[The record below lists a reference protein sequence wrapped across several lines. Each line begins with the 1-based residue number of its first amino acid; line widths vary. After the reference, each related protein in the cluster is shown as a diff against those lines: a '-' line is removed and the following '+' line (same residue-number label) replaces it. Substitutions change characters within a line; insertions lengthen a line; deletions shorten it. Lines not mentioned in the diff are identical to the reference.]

1 MDKEKDLKRIVAVVL
16 ILIVA
21 LVVFICIRS
30 CTKKENDPTP
40 VATPTPTPTATATP
54 DVTPTPTPT
63 PDHQDGS
70 SSSNHTTNSGG
81 QNMSNGETEEVTLTP
96 VPTPVPTPEPTPTPE
111 VITLEQLKQ
120 SVTQAREIL
129 KTSEGS
135 KNFEFIALVSELETL
150 TREAEVLIEQNTTDS
165 NAIALAKKAIDSK
178 MMEVNQKLNEMI
190 SVAYESVE
198 TAEGRITTENVAMA
212 YESIKMLPDGELKTA
227 LLERLNALHPEMIVY
242 VSTEEE
248 LRNAIMNQKIETIVL
263 DNDIKDIQDSISID
277 RPLTMEANGSSL
289 QFTVDSIVGVLIS
302 SDDVTINNLT
312 VTMTNQTKWKKRY
325 ALEVTNAKNVTLYN
339 YTGSYA
345 DAGLLVNGSEVTL
358 TGVTTVSD
366 NEFGGIEVSRE
377 EGLENAILNIE
388 GTLVNETESYGLPTV
403 WLVKDQGVVNGTF
416 AASNSE
422 IIPNV
427 IQYYLDRENAYTEV
441 ELAKE
446 ELKGTMKLASETL
459 ENSSNSTDS
468 EFNALLMKLEALNE
482 DALLVMNDK
491 DATLEQVNEINQNI
505 SDLLTQI
512 DEMLEKMIL
521 TAQQELLKTEE
532 NPTEETIEVARE
544 AILKLPDGSEKTALL
559 NRLEQLKPE
568 MIVSEV
574 VEEKVL
580 VEE

>member
-63 PDHQDGS
+63 PNHQDGS

-150 TREAEVLIEQNTTDS
+150 TREAEVLIEQNMTDS

-227 LLERLNALHPEMIVY
+227 LLERLNALHPEMIAY

-312 VTMTNQTKWKKRY
+312 VTMTNQTKWEKRY

-468 EFNALLMKLEALNE
+468 EFNALLMKLETLNE

>member
-63 PDHQDGS
+63 PNHQDGS

-96 VPTPVPTPEPTPTPE
+96 VPTPVPTPEPIPTPE

-312 VTMTNQTKWKKRY
+312 VTMTNQTKWEKRY

>member
-150 TREAEVLIEQNTTDS
+150 TREAEVLIEQNMTDS

-227 LLERLNALHPEMIVY
+227 LLERLNALHPEMIAY

-312 VTMTNQTKWKKRY
+312 VTMTNQTKWEKRY

-468 EFNALLMKLEALNE
+468 EFNALLMKLETLNE

-491 DATLEQVNEINQNI
+491 DATLEQVNEINRNI

>member
-30 CTKKENDPTP
+30 CAKEESEPTP
-40 VATPTPTPTATATP
+40 VATPTPTATATP
-54 DVTPTPTPT
+54 EVTPN
-63 PDHQDGS
+63 PDNQGGS

-81 QNMSNGETEEVTLTP
+81 QNMSNSEKEEVISTP
-96 VPTPVPTPEPTPTPE
+96 APTPEPTPTPE

-129 KTSEGS
+129 RTSEGS

-165 NAIALAKKAIDSK
+165 NAIALAKNAVDSK

-212 YESIKMLPDGELKTA
+212 FESVKMLPDGELKIA
-227 LLERLNALHPEMIVY
+227 LLERLNALHPEMIAY

-248 LRNAIMNQKIETIVL
+248 LRNAIINQTIETIVL
-263 DNDIKDIQDSISID
+263 DNNIKDIQDSISID

-289 QFTVDSIVGVLIS
+289 QFTVDSIVGVSIS
-302 SDDVTINNLT
+302 SDDETINNLT
-312 VTMTNQTKWKKRY
+312 VTMTNQTKWEKRY
-325 ALEVTNAKNVTLYN
+325 ALKVTNAKNVILYN

-422 IIPNV
+422 MIPNV

-446 ELKGTMKLASETL
+446 ELKETMKLVSETL

-468 EFNALLMKLEALNE
+468 EFNALIMNLETLNE
-482 DALLVMNDK
+482 DALLVMKDK

-505 SDLLTQI
+505 SDLLAQI
-512 DEMLEKMIL
+512 DKMLKQMVL
-521 TAQQELLKTEE
+521 TAQQELLKAEE

-544 AILKLPDGSEKTALL
+544 AILKLPAGSEKTALL

-568 MIVSEV
+568 LLVLEV
-574 VEEKVL
+574 IEEKAL